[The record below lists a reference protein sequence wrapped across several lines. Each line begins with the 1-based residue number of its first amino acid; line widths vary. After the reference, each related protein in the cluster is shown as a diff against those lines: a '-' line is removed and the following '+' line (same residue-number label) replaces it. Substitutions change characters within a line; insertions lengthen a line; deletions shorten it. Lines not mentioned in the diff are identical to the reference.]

1 MNVEAVDEG
10 EEEQIEIVAEL
21 AMNHG
26 GNRATRPSMKGTR
39 PSMKGV
45 GDVLGMLMKLPNG
58 NLQAAA
64 DKNYDSEET
73 ERLVAFSINITI

>member
-1 MNVEAVDEG
+1 MDILNVEAVDEG

-21 AMNHG
+21 AMNLG
-26 GNRATRPSMKGTR
+26 GNRATR

-58 NLQAAA
+58 NLQAAVE
-64 DKNYDSEET
+64 KNYDSEET

>member
-1 MNVEAVDEG
+1 MDILNVEAVDEG

-21 AMNHG
+21 GMNLG
-26 GNRATRPSMKGTR
+26 GNRATR